1 MNVFLRLFLVV
12 FLLGCLTVANA
23 GENKLLMLRT
33 EQPFEIAMEKIQGLI
48 EAYGYRVAHTQRCDG
63 GLNDFDYETDYYRVI
78 FFGKY
83 EEVKALSHDY
93 PEIIPFLPL
102 KLLVFAEND
111 ETVIV
116 SLNPDTLADY
126 FDNPEIKHQLERWH
140 NDINEMFSKMRL

>member
-1 MNVFLRLFLVV
+1 MNALPKLFVGL
-12 FLLGCLTVANA
+12 FILACLSVANA
-23 GENKLLMLRT
+23 REDNLLMVRT

-48 EAYGYRVAHTQRCDG
+48 EEYGYSVAHVQRCDG

-83 EEVKALSHDY
+83 QEVKALSNDH
-93 PEIIPFLPL
+93 PEMIPFLPL

-126 FDNPEIKHQLERWH
+126 FDNPEIKNQLERWH
-140 NDINEMFSKMRL
+140 NDINEMFSEMRL